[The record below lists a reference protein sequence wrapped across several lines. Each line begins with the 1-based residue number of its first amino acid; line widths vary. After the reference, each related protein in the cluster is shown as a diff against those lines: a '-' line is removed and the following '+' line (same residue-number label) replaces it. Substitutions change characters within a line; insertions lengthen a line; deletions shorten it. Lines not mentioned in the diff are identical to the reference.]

1 MATKAELDQVV
12 EWMLSGLQKDGCLYQ
27 EDVVDY
33 LVKNNKHDMLKEN
46 ADGNL
51 ALKLSV
57 NSAFKKATIDNVV
70 WVKPDR
76 YWRYR
81 VPEDEPGREAR
92 G

>member
-1 MATKAELDQVV
+1 MTLGKII
-12 EWMLSGLQKDGCLYQ
+12 EWMLLGLGKDGCLYQ
-27 EDVVDY
+27 DDVVDY
-33 LVKNNKHDMLKEN
+33 LVKNKLDEYLKEN

-51 ALKLSV
+51 VIQSSV
-57 NSAFKKATIDNVV
+57 INAFRKETEQNVV

>member
-1 MATKAELDQVV
+1 MEPEEVAR
-12 EWMLSGLQKDGCLYQ
+12 WMLSQIEIHDCIYQ
-27 EDVVDY
+27 DDVVDY
-33 LVKNNKHDMLKEN
+33 LVKLKADHLLREN

-51 ALKLSV
+51 VVGLAVL
-57 NSAFKKATIDNVV
+57 NAFKAITSLNVV

-76 YWRYR
+76 YWRFR

>member
-1 MATKAELDQVV
+1 MSLEQIIL
-12 EWMLSGLQKDGCLYQ
+12 WMLDKLKKDNCLYQ
-27 EDVVDY
+27 DDVVDY
-33 LVKNNKHDMLKEN
+33 LVKNKLDEHLKEN

-51 ALKLSV
+51 VIQTSV
-57 NSAFKKATIDNVV
+57 INAFRKETEQTVV

>member
-1 MATKAELDQVV
+1 MMTAADVV
-12 EWMLSGLQKDGCLYQ
+12 RWMLGELERDGCLYQ
-27 EDVVDY
+27 DDVVDY
-33 LVKNNKHDMLKEN
+33 LVKAKREDLATEN

-51 ALKLSV
+51 VVGKQVLAEFRKL
-57 NSAFKKATIDNVV
+57 TETTVV

>member
-1 MATKAELDQVV
+1 
-12 EWMLSGLQKDGCLYQ
+12 MLTALEKDECLYQ

-33 LVKNNKHDMLKEN
+33 LVKQNQMDFLKEN
-46 ADGNL
+46 QDGNL
-51 ALKLSV
+51 VLKLSV
-57 NSAFKKATIDNVV
+57 NSAFKKKTEETVV

>member
-1 MATKAELDQVV
+1 MRQ
-12 EWMLSGLQKDGCLYQ
+12 LQREGCLYQ
-27 EDVVDY
+27 QDVVDY
-33 LVKNNKHDMLKEN
+33 LVKQDNEQHLKEN

-51 ALKLSV
+51 ALSSKVINKFRVESG
-57 NSAFKKATIDNVV
+57 DNVV

-81 VPEDEPGREAR
+81 VNEDEPGREAR

>member
-1 MATKAELDQVV
+1 MNQVV
-12 EWMLSGLQKDGCLYQ
+12 DWMLAKLCTEGCLYQ
-27 EDVVDY
+27 DDVVDY
-33 LVKNNKHDMLKEN
+33 LVKNFYFDFLKEN

-51 ALKLSV
+51 VIATPLL
-57 NSAFKKATIDNVV
+57 NAFKKPTIYDVV

-81 VPEDEPGREAR
+81 VPEDESSREAR